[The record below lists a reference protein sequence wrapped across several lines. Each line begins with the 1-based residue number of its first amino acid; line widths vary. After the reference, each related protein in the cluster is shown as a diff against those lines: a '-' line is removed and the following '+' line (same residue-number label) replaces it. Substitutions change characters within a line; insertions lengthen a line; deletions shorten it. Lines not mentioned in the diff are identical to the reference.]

1 MKVSYTNIAVSR
13 IAAIVLAFLL
23 AVYPVG
29 LAERSTMPFNGEIAF
44 HKISLTIP
52 DNYIR
57 DSTQSTAD
65 FWVFEKGFYSQ
76 YIMLSRKDLQG
87 HTDDVLN
94 NYIDYLRAQG
104 VDSQRDTFLQTEA
117 VRSESS
123 QQDMVWREMLFAHDG
138 SLYAIAMRGGTAEEL
153 QTLLDTVVLHSETPE
168 IVAQPDNRTIFERIF
183 GYFFGK

>member
-1 MKVSYTNIAVSR
+1 MKSAYMNIAVFR
-13 IAAIVLAFLL
+13 IAVIVLAFLL
-23 AVYPVG
+23 AVCPAG
-29 LAERSTMPFNGEIAF
+29 LTEHSTMPFNGEITF

-94 NYIDYLRAQG
+94 NYADYLRAQG
-104 VDSQRDTFLQTEA
+104 VNSQRDTFLQTEA

-123 QQDMVWREMLFAHDG
+123 QQGMVWREMLFAHEG
-138 SLYAIAMRGGTAEEL
+138 SLYAVAMRGGTAEEM
-153 QTLLDTVVLHSETPE
+153 QTLLDTVVLHSKTPE
-168 IVAQPDNRTIFERIF
+168 IVVQPDNRTIFERIF
-183 GYFFGK
+183 GYFFEK